1 MREPG
6 RFLAAL
12 LSPAAAIY
20 GAAVALRN
28 RRYDGG
34 GSAVHRAPLP
44 VISVGNLT
52 VGGTG
57 KTPVVM
63 EIVRRLRGVGVRAA
77 VVTRGYAAA
86 PGQKADEVLEF
97 REALPDTPVVVNP
110 DRVRGARDA
119 ATEHGAECVVLDD
132 GFQHRRLARDLDI
145 VLIDALAPWGG
156 GRLLPAGRLREPL
169 RNLRRAQAVIITRA
183 NQTTD
188 ARCAEIEQCVG
199 ELAPRAACIRS
210 EIRPLAVCDR
220 DGRSHP
226 PEHAAAQAVLAV
238 CGIGNPA
245 TFEALLRNCG
255 VRPVAVRRFRDH
267 HRYTARDVEGLVR
280 EATRQAA
287 TVVLTTRKDW
297 VKLAPL
303 WPSAAGPTLL
313 RLDVEARLLDTG
325 GALLALL
332 RRAVARDSQRD
343 APNGN
348 R

>member
-1 MREPG
+1 MTQSG
-6 RFLAAL
+6 RFVATL

-28 RRYDGG
+28 RRYDRGR
-34 GSAVHRAPLP
+34 SAVIRAPVP

-63 EIVRRLRGVGVRAA
+63 EIVRRLRGIGVRAA

-86 PGQKADEVLEF
+86 AGQTADEVLEYQ
-97 REALPDTPVVVNP
+97 EALPDTPVIVNP

-119 ATEHGAECVVLDD
+119 AAEHGAQCIVLDD

-156 GRLLPAGRLREPL
+156 ERLLPAGRLREPL
-169 RNLRRAQAVIITRA
+169 SSLRRAQAVIITRA
-183 NQTTD
+183 NQTAD
-188 ARCAEIEQCVG
+188 ARCAEIEQRVG
-199 ELAPRAACIRS
+199 KLAPQAVCIRS
-210 EIRPLAVCDR
+210 EVRALGLRGVGSDA
-220 DGRSHP
+220 HP
-226 PEHAAAQAVLAV
+226 PHAASQMSVLAV
-238 CGIGNPA
+238 CGIGNPV
-245 TFEALLRNCG
+245 TFEALLRDCG
-255 VRPVAVRRFRDH
+255 ARPITIRRFRDH
-267 HRYTARDVEGLVR
+267 HRYTVRDVEGLVR
-280 EATRQAA
+280 DASQRGATA
-287 TVVLTTRKDW
+287 VVTTRKDW

-303 WPSAAGPTLL
+303 WPPAPAAGLL

-332 RRAVARDSQRD
+332 RRAVSREL
-343 APNGN
+343 
-348 R
+348 